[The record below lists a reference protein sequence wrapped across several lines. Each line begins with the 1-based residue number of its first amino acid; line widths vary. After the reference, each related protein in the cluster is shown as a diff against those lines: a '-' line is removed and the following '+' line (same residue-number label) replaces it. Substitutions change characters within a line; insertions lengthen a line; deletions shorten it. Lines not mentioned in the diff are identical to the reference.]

1 MMRVFII
8 IINILLI
15 TKIVFAEI
23 KTDIALRVNDKII
36 TSFDIKNK
44 ILSELLLAKLELT
57 QNNIDTIKGQSLNS
71 LINLQL
77 KKSELERYEANF
89 SEIELDNYIKSSTK
103 FEVKDLKNLFISNNL
118 DWDLFVN
125 EMKIELMWRRF
136 IFNNYNSKI
145 ELDLKSIEDQLNE
158 YIENNANFN
167 EYRLSEIEFF
177 AENNE
182 NLNDQINKIVQF
194 IKDKDF
200 ETAVIKFSNSQSK
213 INKGDMGWI
222 EEKLFSKDIINL
234 IKNLEKGEISKPLI
248 KGNTITLF
256 KLVDKK
262 ESSLK
267 NIDKNL
273 IRNNLINKKKNEQF
287 ILYSN
292 SHLSKLKN
300 NSLIEYK

>member
-1 MMRVFII
+1 MIRVFII
-8 IINILLI
+8 IIHILLI
-15 TKIVFAEI
+15 TKIAFAEI

-44 ILSELLLAKLELT
+44 ILSELLLAKLELN
-57 QNNIDTIKGQSLNS
+57 QKNIDNIKSQSINS

-77 KKSELERYEANF
+77 KKSELEKYQANV
-89 SEIELDNYIKSSTK
+89 SKVELDNYIKSFTK
-103 FEVKDLKNLFISNNL
+103 FEVKDLMNLFISNNL
-118 DWDLFVN
+118 DWDLFVD
-125 EMKIELMWRRF
+125 EMKIELMWKRF

-145 ELDLKSIEDQLNE
+145 ELDLNSIDDQLNE
-158 YIENNANFN
+158 FIKDNANFN

-177 AENNE
+177 AENAVNF
-182 NLNDQINKIVQF
+182 NDQVNKIVQF

-200 ETAVIKFSNSQSK
+200 ETAVIKFSSSQSK
-213 INKGDMGWI
+213 VNKGDLGWI
-222 EEKLFSKDIINL
+222 EERLFSKDIIKI

-256 KLVDKK
+256 KLVDIK

-273 IRNNLINKKKNEQF
+273 IRNNLINKRKNEQF

-300 NSLIEYK
+300 NSFIEYK